1 MIERFLRRLSVR
13 RRIVGAFL
21 ILMLLLALPVPLVVA
36 NQSLLLGRLRQIT
49 DVEARADRL
58 LLLASARVESS
69 RVNLMRY
76 VQDYAPST
84 YEAKDD
90 VDQAVQFLTEAQEL
104 ITIPKQKAAV
114 AEVLTV
120 LDDYRMLVG
129 DVEEVRSKGGGQ
141 DISRSFFQASR
152 LGNSIGQ
159 RIEQIVN
166 DSEAR
171 VVAANEAAYREA
183 QERLMLLGIVYVSV
197 MVVALVLA
205 FLVQRS
211 ITHPIAELRTAA
223 ESFRQGEMNIAV
235 PVVGSDELS
244 LFAETFNEMA
254 AQSRELIATLEQR
267 VADRTRDLER
277 RAVQLATAA
286 DVGRA
291 AVSIL
296 ELETLAREVVDLVRE
311 RFELYYVALFLLGE
325 TGDRTGS
332 QYAVLEA
339 GTGEAGRFMR
349 DEGHRLKVGGV
360 SMVGTACAQRQARV
374 ALDVGEEPV
383 RFNNPLL
390 PDTRSE
396 TALPLIVGDR
406 VLGALDVQSTQPN
419 AFSEE
424 DIAVLQLVA
433 DQVAVA
439 VDNARKFS
447 EEATLLEETSPIYRI
462 SRLLTTATSMDDV
475 LDTIVSSVAET
486 DASGCLVGLLEP
498 AGSAMLVEYVH
509 LARIWQRDK
518 PSAVPAGMRVDVRGN
533 LELVKAYTT
542 AWTASDLDE
551 MAHLA
556 ERSHYFVEMVGA
568 RSVANFPLQTG
579 GRQAGF
585 FTIYRTVPG
594 AFPDTVLRLYE
605 TLRDQASVALE
616 RARLLETTRRRAE
629 EEAAL
634 RALSDRIARAMD
646 VESVLHSAVEGLNQ
660 ALWASGV
667 YVELGSEQPAADKET
682 QT

>member
-13 RRIVGAFL
+13 RRIVSAFL
-21 ILMLLLALPVPLVVA
+21 ILMFLLALPVPLIVA
-36 NQSLLLGRLRQIT
+36 NQSLLLSRLRQIT
-49 DVEARADRL
+49 EVETYADRL
-58 LLLASARVESS
+58 LLRASARVESS

-76 VQDYAPST
+76 AQDYALST

-90 VDQAVQFLTEAQEL
+90 VDQAVQFLTEAQNL
-104 ITIPKQKAAV
+104 ITAPEQKSVV
-114 AEVLTV
+114 AEVLTA
-120 LDDYRMLVG
+120 LADYRALVG
-129 DVEEVRSKGGGQ
+129 DVEVVRSEEGEQ
-141 DISRSFFQASR
+141 NTSRNLFQASR
-152 LGNSIGQ
+152 LGNSIAQ

-171 VVAANEAAYREA
+171 VAMANEAAYREA
-183 QERLMLLGIVYVSV
+183 QDRLILLGLAYVTV
-197 MVVALVLA
+197 LIVALILA

-223 ESFRQGEMNIAV
+223 ESFRQGEMNVTV

-296 ELETLAREVVDLVRE
+296 ELETLTHQVVELVCE
-311 RFELYYVALFLLGE
+311 RFGLYYVGLFLLDQAGNGSGE
-325 TGDRTGS
+325 

-339 GTGEAGRFMR
+339 GTGEAGRIMR
-349 DEGHRLKVGGV
+349 EQGHKLQIGGV
-360 SMVGTACAQRQARV
+360 SMVGAACAQRQARI
-374 ALDVGEEPV
+374 ALDIGEEPV
-383 RFNNPLL
+383 RFSNPLL

-396 TALPLIVGDR
+396 MVLPLMVGDR

-419 AFSEE
+419 AFSTE
-424 DIAVLQLVA
+424 DVAVLQLVA

-439 VDNARKFS
+439 VDNARKFL
-447 EEATLLEETSPIYRI
+447 EEATLLEATNPFYRI
-462 SRLLTTATSMDDV
+462 SHRLTTATSVSDV
-475 LDTIVSSVAET
+475 LDMIVFSVKET
-486 DASGCLVGLLEP
+486 DADGCVIGLLEP
-498 AGSAMLVEYVH
+498 TGSAAPEYIHLV
-509 LARIWQRDK
+509 RTWCRDK
-518 PSAVPAGMRVDVRGN
+518 PSAIPVGMRMDAR
-533 LELVKAYTT
+533 EDPKLVEAF
-542 AWTASDLDE
+542 AGVWIASDLDE
-551 MAHLA
+551 ITHLP
-556 ERSHYFVEMVGA
+556 EHSRHFVEQMEA
-568 RSVANFPLQTG
+568 QAVAHFPLQV
-579 GRQAGF
+579 GREQVGVLL
-585 FTIYRTVPG
+585 IYRTVAG
-594 AFPDTVLRLYE
+594 AFPDTILRLYE
-605 TLRDQASVALE
+605 TLSEQASVALE

-667 YVELGSEQPAADKET
+667 CVELGSLEPTDDPESQA
-682 QT
+682 

>member
-21 ILMLLLALPVPLVVA
+21 MLMLLLALPVPLVVA

-58 LLLASARVESS
+58 LLRASARVESS

-104 ITIPKQKAAV
+104 ITTPEQKTAV
-114 AEVLTV
+114 AEVLAA
-120 LDDYRMLVG
+120 LADYRALVG
-129 DVEEVRSKGGGQ
+129 DVEGVRSEGGGQ
-141 DISRSFFQASR
+141 NTSRSLFQASR

-166 DSEAR
+166 DSEVR
-171 VVAANEAAYREA
+171 VATANEAAYREA
-183 QERLMLLGIVYVSV
+183 QERLMLLGIVHMTV

-211 ITHPIAELRTAA
+211 ITHPIAELRTTA
-223 ESFRQGEMNIAV
+223 ESFRRGEMNVAV

-254 AQSRELIATLEQR
+254 AQSRDLIATLEQR

-291 AVSIL
+291 AISIL
-296 ELETLAREVVDLVRE
+296 ELETLARKVVDLVRE
-311 RFELYYVALFLLGE
+311 RFEFYYVALFLLGE
-325 TGDRTGS
+325 TGDRTS
-332 QYAVLEA
+332 SRYAVLEA

-349 DEGHRLKVGGV
+349 EEGHRLKVGGV

-396 TALPLIVGDR
+396 MALPLIVGDR

-424 DIAVLQLVA
+424 DVAALQLVA

-447 EEATLLEETSPIYRI
+447 EEATLLEATSPIYRI
-462 SRLLTTATSMDDV
+462 SRRLTTATSMDDV
-475 LDTIVSSVAET
+475 LDTVVSSVTET
-486 DASGCLVGLLEP
+486 DADGCVVGIFEP
-498 AGSAMLVEYVH
+498 AGGAAPEYVY
-509 LARIWQRDK
+509 LARAWQRDK
-518 PSAVPAGMRVDVRGN
+518 PSSAPAGMRADVREN
-533 LELVKAYTT
+533 PELVEAYMT

-556 ERSHYFVEMVGA
+556 ERSQHFVEMVGA

-579 GRQAGF
+579 RQQAGF

-605 TLRDQASVALE
+605 TLRDQASIALE

-634 RALSDRIARAMD
+634 RALSDRIARSMD

-667 YVELGSEQPAADKET
+667 YVELGSVQPAADKEGET
-682 QT
+682 